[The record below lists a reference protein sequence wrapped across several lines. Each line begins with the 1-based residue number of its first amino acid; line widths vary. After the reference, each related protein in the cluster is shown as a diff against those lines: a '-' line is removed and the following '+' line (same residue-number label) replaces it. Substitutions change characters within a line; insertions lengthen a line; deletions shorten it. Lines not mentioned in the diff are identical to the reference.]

1 MDYSPALQTVG
12 VLGIAVVVGIA
23 AAASQCNA
31 AASCLSAGTCRS
43 SGFCSFENSVAVL
56 TDSLYTGTKNSYN
69 MSRFDELTRGVCAP
83 GERVHVNS
91 VTGAVECA
99 PWRAWPNALNHEI
112 QGTGALKHQQM
123 CGAWIEA
130 GPVAPTHNEY
140 WSFFDGASEAAAVRA
155 SEATTFSSA
164 RLASTDLGKLY
175 ASCRHTILGGSGS
188 IRESAVQAYRY
199 LAAGIGNTTT
209 RQQVLS
215 TAGFLAG
222 HSCDGPSQIG
232 VALSGSSFVATIARG
247 SAFVEFALA
256 DSLMSVQASA
266 SLNANA
272 ESANDAINANS
283 ATAAAATLVDLEDFF
298 EGAARRKDHTAVP
311 MRYES
316 TPELSGLLW
325 LVDQGR
331 FTEAHAYLH
340 GAAAFCAFSIHAGMT
355 TDGAGGY
362 SNARRQVHHVR
373 LTKPKAAA
381 LARLKKHTHDPM
393 ELHVTNQSMA
403 AATTVTFSSLR
414 LDAQPRGNPTSD
426 CVAFVEWLFPDRLD
440 NQYFNAIVT
449 PKLYSRL
456 ETMFEQL
463 RASVQHV
470 VVNDP
475 QISSTLRD
483 PTRVASEVRHTRI
496 RVAGAPRGTWGG
508 IARGYVDAGLSSRDG
523 PMLGALKQ
531 SRALFLDRIDMLFDL
546 PSVCSGPPIYDAMTA
561 SAYIHPGRRCIHMLL
576 GILRKPFADER
587 YDDASLATRA
597 AYIAAHELAHNSL
610 VSEWRS
616 TQMNTL
622 LKRYPP
628 NVHEEAIADVIS
640 AVAIIH
646 SGLATARQ
654 TCDHISQLWCARV
667 VPGYTTSSTASHPG
681 PNERSNWL
689 CATLGDLGYLV

>member
-1 MDYSPALQTVG
+1 
-12 VLGIAVVVGIA
+12 
-23 AAASQCNA
+23 
-31 AASCLSAGTCRS
+31 
-43 SGFCSFENSVAVL
+43 
-56 TDSLYTGTKNSYN
+56 
-69 MSRFDELTRGVCAP
+69 
-83 GERVHVNS
+83 
-91 VTGAVECA
+91 
-99 PWRAWPNALNHEI
+99 
-112 QGTGALKHQQM
+112 M

-175 ASCRHTILGGSGS
+175 ASCQHTTIGGSGA

-222 HSCDGPSQIG
+222 HSCDGPAQIG
-232 VALSGSSFVATIARG
+232 VTVSASSFVATITRG
-247 SAFVEFALA
+247 SAFVKFAL
-256 DSLMSVQASA
+256 DESLMSVQAPA

-283 ATAAAATLVDLEDFF
+283 ATAAAATLADLEDFF
-298 EGAARRKDHTAVP
+298 MGSFSRRTDHTAVP
-311 MRYES
+311 MRES

-331 FTEAHAYLH
+331 LTEAHAYLH
-340 GAAAFCAFSIHAGMT
+340 GVAAFCAFSIHTGMT

-373 LTKPKAAA
+373 LSKPKAAA
-381 LARLKKHTHDPM
+381 LARLRKHTQDPM

-456 ETMFEQL
+456 ETMFEKL

-475 QISSTLRD
+475 QISSTLLD
-483 PTRVASEVRHTRI
+483 PTRVAIEVQTTRI
-496 RVAGAPRGTWGG
+496 RLAGAPRGTWGG

-546 PSVCSGPPIYDAMTA
+546 PSVCSGPPIYDALTA

-576 GILRKPFADER
+576 GVLRKPFADER

-628 NVHEEAIADVIS
+628 NLHEEAIADVIA

-654 TCDHISQLWCARV
+654 TCDHISQLWCART
-667 VPGYTTSSTASHPG
+667 VPGLTTSTTSTHPG
-681 PNERSNWL
+681 PNERGDWL
-689 CATLGDLGYLV
+689 CTTLGDLGYLV

>member
-1 MDYSPALQTVG
+1 MEPALQTVG
-12 VLGIAVVVGIA
+12 LIAVAAAVGIA
-23 AAASQCNA
+23 AVASQCHA
-31 AASCLSAGTCRS
+31 AASCLVKGTCRS
-43 SGFCSFENSVAVL
+43 SGFCSFENSVSVL
-56 TDSLYTGTKNSYN
+56 TDSLYNDAANSYN
-69 MSRFDELTRGVCAP
+69 MSRFEELTRGVCSP
-83 GERVHVNS
+83 GERLHVNS
-91 VTGAVECA
+91 ISGTTECA
-99 PWRAWPNALNHEI
+99 PWRSWPNALNHEI
-112 QGTGALKHQQM
+112 QGSGPSKHQKM

-130 GPVAPTHNEY
+130 GPTIPTHDEY
-140 WSFFDGASEAAAVRA
+140 WSFFDGSSEAAAVRA

-164 RLASTDLGKLY
+164 RLASTDLAKLY
-175 ASCRHTILGGSGS
+175 ASCQHTILGGSGA

-199 LAAGIGNTTT
+199 LSAGIGNTTT

-222 HSCDGPSQIG
+222 HSCDGPAQIG
-232 VALSGSSFVATIARG
+232 VAVGGSSFVATVARG
-247 SAFVEFALA
+247 AAFAKSALA
-256 DSLMSVQASA
+256 ESLVAVQASS
-266 SLNANA
+266 SLNTNA

-283 ATAAAATLVDLEDFF
+283 TTAAAATLADLEEFF
-298 EGAARRKDHTAVP
+298 EGGARRTDHTTALFIA
-311 MRYES
+311 ES

-340 GAAAFCAFSIHAGMT
+340 GAAAFCAFSILAGMT
-355 TDGAGGY
+355 LDGAGGY
-362 SNARRQVHHVR
+362 SNALRQVHHIR
-373 LTKPKAAA
+373 HTKPKAAA
-381 LARLKKHTHDPM
+381 LARLRKHKHDPM

-426 CVAFVEWLFPDRLD
+426 CVAFTEWLFPDRLD
-440 NQYFNAIVT
+440 NQYFDAIVT

-456 ETMFEQL
+456 ETMIEQL
-463 RASVQHV
+463 RTSVQRV

-475 QISSTLRD
+475 QISSTLVN
-483 PTRVASEVRHTRI
+483 PTLVATEVQHTRI

-546 PSVCSGPPIYDAMTA
+546 PSVCSGPPIYDALTA
-561 SAYIHPGRRCIHMLL
+561 SAYIYPGARCIHMML

-597 AYIAAHELAHNSL
+597 VYIAAHELAHNTL
-610 VSEWRS
+610 VTDFT
-616 TQMNTL
+616 TQMTTL

-628 NVHEEAIADVIS
+628 NVHEEAIADVVA
-640 AVAIIH
+640 AVAIIY
-646 SGLATARQ
+646 SGLATAKQ
-654 TCDHISQLWCARV
+654 VCEHISQLWCARV
-667 VPGYTTSSTASHPG
+667 VPGYTTASTAIHPG
-681 PNERSNWL
+681 PNERGDWL
-689 CATLGDLGYLV
+689 CTTLGDLGYLV